1 MTNMYSFNSGDLPTW
16 FHEVMYSPWLPPSLA
31 MEKMSGMRNPMLY
44 QYVNHKML
52 CALTYFMRNPKNWT
66 WEFNTPPVVL
76 NDGSTEVREDL
87 RFRIGVEPVYS
98 MYNLQ
103 GVPPGSVPHHY
114 VSYYVSTHPNA
125 DVVKF

>member
-1 MTNMYSFNSGDLPTW
+1 
-16 FHEVMYSPWLPPSLA
+16 
-31 MEKMSGMRNPMLY
+31 
-44 QYVNHKML
+44 ML

-66 WEFNTPPVVL
+66 LEFNTPPVVL

-87 RFRIGVEPVYS
+87 RFRVGVEPVYS

-114 VSYYVSTHPNA
+114 VSTHPNT
-125 DVVKF
+125 DVVKFKKAKPYRERKTPYPDTISDMKRPFDHP